1 MWLESC
7 FSKACS
13 SIVLEIK
20 KSVFCSA
27 IERCMLAFS
36 SSKEAFKTVFK
47 ESREAVEKA
56 RKERRKNANAIESRL
71 EKKALEFMQGFY

>member
-1 MWLESC
+1 
-7 FSKACS
+7 
-13 SIVLEIK
+13 
-20 KSVFCSA
+20 
-27 IERCMLAFS
+27 MLAFS

-71 EKKALEFMQGFY
+71 EKKAPEFMQGFY